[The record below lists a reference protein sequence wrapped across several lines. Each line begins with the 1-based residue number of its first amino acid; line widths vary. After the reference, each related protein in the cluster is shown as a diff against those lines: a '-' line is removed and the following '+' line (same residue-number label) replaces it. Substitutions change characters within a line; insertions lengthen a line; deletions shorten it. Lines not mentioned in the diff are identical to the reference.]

1 MYDSFSSLHLQTNRN
16 KVTCFYTRWLFSMSS
31 SYTIKVFGMAISTI
45 LQCCIADEE
54 MFKGDD
60 RFGEG
65 GLGVMLDQ
73 ASDHHAD
80 TRGGKVA
87 AVEH

>member
-1 MYDSFSSLHLQTNRN
+1 
-16 KVTCFYTRWLFSMSS
+16 MSS
-31 SYTIKVFGMAISTI
+31 SLYPIKVFGMAISTI

-54 MFKGDD
+54 MFQGDD

-65 GLGVMLDQ
+65 DLGVMLDQ
-73 ASDHHAD
+73 ASDDHAD

-87 AVEH
+87 VVEN